1 MEYIIYR
8 LVLFSFFLFFIL
20 LLRTICHFESLNE
33 NKNTPLVFNI
43 SSPYLQL
50 SLSFNK
56 KRYKLLFTL
65 WCGEHS
71 KYCLYKM
78 IEDI

>member
-1 MEYIIYR
+1 MKK
-8 LVLFSFFLFFIL
+8 
-20 LLRTICHFESLNE
+20 
-33 NKNTPLVFNI
+33 KNTPLVFNI

-78 IEDI
+78 IEAVKIQSMLDMDEIRTCENIDNNTSC